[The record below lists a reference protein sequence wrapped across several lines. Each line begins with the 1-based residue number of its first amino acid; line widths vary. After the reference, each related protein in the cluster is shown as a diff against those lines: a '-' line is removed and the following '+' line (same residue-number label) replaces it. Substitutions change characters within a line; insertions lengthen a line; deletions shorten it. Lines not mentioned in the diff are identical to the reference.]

1 MRRGWMCSAVV
12 GLCVTMPAGVAAGQ
26 QAGNPPGQPTPAR
39 VQVGNRG
46 PDEAVPV
53 VVQSGSEVQPVA
65 VISAPVLS
73 LAANTHVSTEARA
86 QRWEYRLISAKAGE
100 DIMPALDKAG
110 LDGWEAVGVL
120 PVAASPELRVL
131 LKRPR

>member
-1 MRRGWMCSAVV
+1 MRARWMSSTVL
-12 GLCVTMPAGVAAGQ
+12 GLCLTMGCAGFAAAQ

-46 PDEAVPV
+46 PFEAVPV

-65 VISAPVLS
+65 VMSAPVLS
-73 LAANTHVSTEARA
+73 LAANTQVSTQARA
-86 QRWEYRLISAKAGE
+86 QQWEYRLIVAKAGE
-100 DIMPALDKAG
+100 DLVPLLDKAG
-110 LDGWEAVGVL
+110 LDRWEAVGVL
-120 PVAASPELRVL
+120 PGTADLRIL